1 MAQLRRGVP
10 HRQWQNLQQTQ
21 HQRRARDPPIL
32 TMETLLRTP
41 KSSPSFGSS
50 QEITPGIYS
59 KTSQPRPY
67 GGQTGASDGTT
78 GAYAP

>member
-50 QEITPGIYS
+50 QEITPGISS
-59 KTSQPRPY
+59 KTTHSRPC
-67 GGQTGASDGTT
+67 GGQPSVIVGTT